1 MKIVKGKI
9 KLNLRSEKSERIPI
23 RYIIKEDAGKVI
35 AIAKLNSSLFS
46 NIVESKYDILCPWA
60 APKRISNR
68 FDMNETYR
76 AVATLD
82 PEDTWN
88 ERIGMRVAGKK
99 LKDKLNAA
107 LDRRAIFLSNY
118 LRKIADEL

>member
-1 MKIVKGKI
+1 MKVVEGKI
-9 KLNLRSEKSERIPI
+9 KLNLRSEKSERIPV

-60 APKRISNR
+60 APKRISDR

-99 LKDKLNAA
+99 LKNKLNAA
-107 LDRRAIFLSNY
+107 LDRRAIFLGNY